1 MYQCMLLSCLSAVNG
16 FLLGKGRSLVL
27 QNWGHFIS
35 IIDGSKM
42 SFACYRH
49 TLYYRICLSGP
60 NETCAPFISVLSMA
74 DPSMLRHLII
84 FSVCYITIDSAENRK
99 VPAYLPKCLLVTVCL
114 LYFEKF
120 D

>member
-1 MYQCMLLSCLSAVNG
+1 M
-16 FLLGKGRSLVL
+16 
-27 QNWGHFIS
+27 
-35 IIDGSKM
+35 
-42 SFACYRH
+42 
-49 TLYYRICLSGP
+49 T
-60 NETCAPFISVLSMA
+60 

-99 VPAYLPKCLLVTVCL
+99 VPAYLPKYLLVTVCL